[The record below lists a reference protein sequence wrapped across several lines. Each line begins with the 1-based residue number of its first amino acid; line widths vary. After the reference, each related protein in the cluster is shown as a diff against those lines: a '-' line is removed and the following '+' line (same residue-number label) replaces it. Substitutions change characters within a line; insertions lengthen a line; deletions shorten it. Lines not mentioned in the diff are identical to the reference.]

1 MGRLEAAAD
10 RLDKA
15 LADLEAALARRSER
29 ESESYAGRLQV
40 ELDRLRG
47 EHTGLRQAADTV
59 SGRLD
64 ALVERLDS
72 LLDAETA
79 AGGS

>member
-29 ESESYAGRLQV
+29 ESESYAGRLQL

-47 EHTGLRQAADTV
+47 EHAGLRQTADTV
-59 SGRLD
+59 SGRLEV
-64 ALVERLDS
+64 LVERLDS
-72 LLDAETA
+72 LLETDSV
-79 AGGS
+79 AGG